1 MTLSKNGDN
10 NQEKAIRPYM
20 TRARACEIIIKRL
33 KTDAI
38 KRDIEF
44 TEALIWGWHALLG
57 PENAL
62 DKAYRLRKPE

>member
-10 NQEKAIRPYM
+10 ERERAIRPYM
-20 TRARACEIIIKRL
+20 TRALACEIIIKRI

-38 KRDIEF
+38 KRDKEF
-44 TEALIWGWHALLG
+44 REALIWAWHALLG